1 MIYSLIAEQDNH
13 SEIHMK
19 HFKVHIKYHLIVSF
33 LNGQRRKTMAINYV
47 NMRKQRQSD
56 GRW

>member
-56 GRW
+56 GR